1 MKTTIIIF
9 LFSCWLSLAQ
19 TAIYPLYIGTT
30 NYGQTWQILPPND
43 VLPDQYWTNQPLT
56 NAHTAAFSL
65 ELGLIQNGIVA
76 ANQALLTTTNQ
87 TAASSNY
94 AAWHS
99 MFTNI
104 PAGIN
109 DSSNRIAALGVI
121 YTNLLSGT
129 NTQAQDNAQLTQM
142 AHQQYYSF
150 VYLNQIIAYL
160 SRLGPGLQ
168 QVYQPTNDPVGP

>member
-1 MKTTIIIF
+1 MKKLTLILT
-9 LFSCWLSLAQ
+9 LFFSFTALAQ
-19 TAIYPLYIGTT
+19 FVAYPAYLVSTNSGTNWFLSASGEWDPVRCVPIQSQSAIS
-30 NYGQTWQILPPND
+30 QE
-43 VLPDQYWTNQPLT
+43 LT
-56 NAHTAAFSL
+56 NNA
-65 ELGLIQNGIVA
+65 A
-76 ANQALLTTTNQ
+76 ANIAANFALLTTTNP
-87 TAASSNY
+87 TAASTNY
-94 AAWHS
+94 AAWYS

-168 QVYQPTNDPVGP
+168 QIYQPTNDPVGP